1 MKFCSECGQELTTG
15 TENFCPNCGQ
25 NLKKGGESTLEPEE
39 NRRGI
44 NISGTQGDI
53 IGTGFS
59 GPSNI
64 IGKNIVVGS
73 GTINV
78 AETQLQKIPNE
89 YAQALKDFSE
99 SVNQQIKGRQI
110 P

>member
-1 MKFCSECGQELTTG
+1 MYIGWR
-15 TENFCPNCGQ
+15 
-25 NLKKGGESTLEPEE
+25 KKESQ
-39 NRRGI
+39 GI
-44 NISGTQGDI
+44 NISGTHGDLF
-53 IGTGFS
+53 GVGVSSS
-59 GPSNI
+59 GNI
-64 IGKNIVVGS
+64 IGKNIVGGS

-99 SVNQQIKGRQI
+99 SVNQQLKGRQI